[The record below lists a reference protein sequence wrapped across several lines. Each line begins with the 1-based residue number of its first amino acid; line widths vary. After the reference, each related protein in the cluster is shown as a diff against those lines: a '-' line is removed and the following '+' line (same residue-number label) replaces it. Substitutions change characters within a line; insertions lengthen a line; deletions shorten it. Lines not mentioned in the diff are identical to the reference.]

1 MTRDLGGS
9 MSPTIQLAAHKL
21 RAGWRGWAALA
32 LLIAIAGGA
41 VLVAAAGAIRTDTAY
56 PRFLAVSRA
65 ADALVAPAGPGV
77 SGYDAALGS
86 LPGVA
91 ASAPVIGIN
100 AEPVRADGTLDSTA
114 TVFAPLDAHFG
125 RTIQIPRLLAGRLPA
140 ANAPGEVAVDQVAVS
155 QLNLHVGSV
164 LAMTA
169 LPNDPSQH
177 ARRITARVV
186 GVFVATDSVVPVN
199 DLALSARI
207 LASTALYRELGPDYE
222 AFDGAYVTL
231 RPGESLSA
239 LSDAAQTLTKRYP
252 STGRQVFV
260 ADQSVQEAAVER
272 AIRPQAIA
280 LALFALALA
289 LTALLVVGQVAVRL
303 LSEAAGDNAALAALG
318 MTRRQLL
325 AAGLAEVAAAVL
337 AGAAG
342 AVGIAVAASP
352 LTPIGP
358 ARLAEPDPGIS
369 VNSAVLGIGFAAIVA
384 LLLARVAVT
393 AWRQASIRAAIGS
406 FGSAVPAAGPD
417 RRPLLADRLALA
429 GASLAAVTG
438 VRFALD
444 PGRGRD
450 RIPVRSTL
458 LGLAVAAAAVAG
470 AVTFGT
476 NLLRLVDT
484 PVLYGQTWDVAFDG
498 QFGTVTPQT
507 FGKITGQLPQLTA
520 ETFGV
525 HGTVSIGGQGL
536 AGGRGA
542 GPASVIPAIGLARGT
557 GPLLSPTVL
566 DGRAPRSAGEIV
578 LGTSVL
584 RQFGLRVGQHVTV
597 DTPAGRLPMLITGSA
612 VFPYFGQGSFTSTD
626 VGEGAETIAAVLA
639 PQTAASDGGQPGYNF
654 ALFSFSPG
662 AKQAGIATLKRRWA
676 SFCASIQQ
684 STCLVTSQRPN
695 TVNNYAAIDGTPTV
709 LAGVLA
715 VLGLG
720 VLAQFTVASARR
732 RRRDYAVLKVLGL
745 RRAQLRAIALWQ
757 ASAVTAAALVIGIP
771 LGVATGRWAWQV
783 FASQAGL
790 SGGAVTPLSVLWLI
804 PAALAA
810 AALVALPAARRVAAL
825 PAMVTLRTE

>member
-1 MTRDLGGS
+1 M
-9 MSPTIQLAAHKL
+9 P
-21 RAGWRGWAALA
+21 
-32 LLIAIAGGA
+32 
-41 VLVAAAGAIRTDTAY
+41 V
-56 PRFLAVSRA
+56 
-65 ADALVAPAGPGV
+65 
-77 SGYDAALGS
+77 GS
-86 LPGVA
+86 LCG
-91 ASAPVIGIN
+91 S
-100 AEPVRADGTLDSTA
+100 S
-114 TVFAPLDAHFG
+114 
-125 RTIQIPRLLAGRLPA
+125 
-140 ANAPGEVAVDQVAVS
+140 VS
-155 QLNLHVGSV
+155 S
-164 LAMTA
+164 
-169 LPNDPSQH
+169 S
-177 ARRITARVV
+177 RRILSFRST
-186 GVFVATDSVVPVN
+186 TWP
-199 DLALSARI
+199 LSARI

-239 LSDAAQTLTKRYP
+239 LSAAAQVLTRRYP
-252 STGRQVFV
+252 STGGQVFV
-260 ADQSVQEAAVER
+260 ADQSVQEVAV
-272 AIRPQAIA
+272 A

-303 LSEAAGDNAALAALG
+303 LSGAAGDNAALAALG

-337 AGAAG
+337 GGAVL

-369 VNSAVLGIGFAAIVA
+369 VNGAVLGIGFAAIVA

-406 FGSAVPAAGPD
+406 FGSAAPAARPD

-450 RIPVRSTL
+450 GVPVRSAL
-458 LGLAVAAAAVAG
+458 LGLAVAVAAVAG

-498 QFGTVTPQT
+498 QFGTVTPQQ
-507 FGKITGQLPQLTA
+507 FGKITGELPQLTG
-520 ETFGV
+520 ETLGV
-525 HGTVSIGGQGL
+525 HGTVSIGGQGV
-536 AGGRGA
+536 
-542 GPASVIPAIGLARGT
+542 ASVIPAIGLARGT

-566 DGRAPRSAGEIV
+566 VGRAPRTAGEIV

-584 RQFGLRVGQHVTV
+584 REFGLRVGQHVTV
-597 DTPAGRLPMLITGSA
+597 DTPTGRRPMLITGSA

-626 VGEGAETIAAVLA
+626 AGEGAETVAAVLA
-639 PQTAASDGGQPGYNF
+639 PQTAASAGGQLGYNF
-654 ALFSFSPG
+654 ALFSFRPA
-662 AKQAGIATLKRRWA
+662 AKQAGIAALQRRWA

-684 STCLVTSQRPN
+684 STCLVTNQRPN
-695 TVNNYAAIDGTPTV
+695 TVNNYAAIDGTPAV

-771 LGVATGRWAWQV
+771 LGIATGRWAWQA

-810 AALVALPAARRVAAL
+810 AALVALPAARRVAAV